1 MLTLNRLHLEDNQVD
16 SDETEEGV
24 LSNFL
29 DEDSKIV
36 TDFLIKT
43 DKTIYHKTDGENEN
57 YKFLHSIMWISK

>member
-1 MLTLNRLHLEDNQVD
+1 MPSLEEDADAEPDAFRRQ
-16 SDETEEGV
+16 SSRFRYETEDV

-43 DKTIYHKTDGENEN
+43 DKAIYHIKRRR
-57 YKFLHSIMWISK
+57 K